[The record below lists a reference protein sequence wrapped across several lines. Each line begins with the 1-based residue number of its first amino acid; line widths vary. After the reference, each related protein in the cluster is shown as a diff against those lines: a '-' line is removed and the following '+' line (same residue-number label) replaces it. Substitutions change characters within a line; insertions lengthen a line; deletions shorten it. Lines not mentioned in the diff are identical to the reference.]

1 MAKPLKTSQL
11 IKSVKQRAMLPTNSK
26 TFSDEDLIE
35 ILNEE
40 MDTGIVPEVLKQHEE
55 YYTTYED
62 IPFDTAKSRYKIPY
76 RAIGNKLRDVM
87 YVSESTNVV
96 ELSRISLEDLPE
108 YQSLYNYGD
117 SEVFYL
123 EKDEVVFPAQNSGVG
138 TIRMYFHMRPNSLV
152 LESQSATIKS
162 IDRVT
167 GTIVV
172 NAIPSTFSTT
182 DEFDFIDHQSPNNI
196 LSYDLSSTFDT
207 ETNTTEMSFNASD
220 IPEHLKVGDIVCK
233 KQESTIPQ
241 IPVELHGMLAQR
253 AAIHCLEALN
263 DTEGLSNALRKLER
277 MEKDLDAVLN
287 NRVDGAPKKMVNRNG
302 PIKDAAYKTGHKRR
316 FKRRY

>member
-55 YYTTYED
+55 YYTTYVD
-62 IPFDTAKSRYKIPY
+62 VPFDSTKNRYKIPY

-96 ELSRISLEDLPE
+96 ELSRISLEDLSE

-123 EKDEVVFPAQNSGVG
+123 EKDEIVFPAQNSGVG

-152 LESQSATIKS
+152 LENQSATIKS
-162 IDRVT
+162 IDRNT
-167 GTIVV
+167 GVITVDG
-172 NAIPSTFSTT
+172 IPSTFSTT
-182 DEFDFIDHQSPNNI
+182 SEYDFIDHQSPNNI
-196 LSYDLSSTFDT
+196 LAYDLSSSFDIEVSTIEMTFT
-207 ETNTTEMSFNASD
+207 ASD
-220 IPEHLKVGDIVCK
+220 IPEYLKVGDVICK
-233 KQESTIPQ
+233 KQETTIPQ
-241 IPVELHGMLAQR
+241 IPVEMHNMLAQR
-253 AAIHCLEALN
+253 AAVHCLEALN

-277 MEKDLDAVLN
+277 MEKDLDVVLN
-287 NRVDGAPKKMVNRNG
+287 NRVEGAPKKMINRNG
-302 PIKDAAYKTGHKRR
+302 PIKDSAYKTGHKRR
-316 FKRRY
+316 FKKRY